1 MKRIKSF
8 KSFELSEKLG
18 VFEGNIEFAE
28 LIYDRLLEE
37 FKKEYGGSLED
48 YADAN
53 SSRSNV
59 ILSFPVTDIY
69 NNLLRQKIEKN
80 KTRVDLKS
88 DIVITLI
95 LDQYK
100 DVSKPDYLKM
110 RGASFSFDI
119 QRVGWGASIKYSIK
133 RNSENK
139 ELKYPNRYLDIL
151 DYLVK
156 EKSEVIKAFAHEAK
170 HLIDSILGKIREDDQ
185 KEYLIVSNASKGY
198 ALELLG
204 SPTPEAKLFRE
215 FLFDNYFITR
225 AENLVRPTEIATH
238 MKLNGTKKDEFLSFL
253 DESPEVKKLREI
265 SKRSYSE
272 LRNID
277 PEKLRSF
284 LDKLGK
290 GTKAY
295 VDDEAFYKNFYIDKR
310 EGMSK
315 ADYRQTDVYKKDLDD
330 TIRDFRKKS
339 NVILKNTLENLEG
352 ASDEEIKKKSE
363 KLFSDA
369 EKKVRGE
376 SEKMLRKIYK
386 LYDLA
391 G

>member
-110 RGASFSFDI
+110 RGATFSFDI

-156 EKSEVIKAFAHEAK
+156 EKSEVIKAFAHEVK
-170 HLIDSILGKIREDDQ
+170 HLIDFILGKIRIDQ
-185 KEYLIVSNASKGY
+185 
-198 ALELLG
+198 
-204 SPTPEAKLFRE
+204 
-215 FLFDNYFITR
+215 
-225 AENLVRPTEIATH
+225 
-238 MKLNGTKKDEFLSFL
+238 
-253 DESPEVKKLREI
+253 
-265 SKRSYSE
+265 
-272 LRNID
+272 
-277 PEKLRSF
+277 
-284 LDKLGK
+284 
-290 GTKAY
+290 
-295 VDDEAFYKNFYIDKR
+295 
-310 EGMSK
+310 
-315 ADYRQTDVYKKDLDD
+315 
-330 TIRDFRKKS
+330 
-339 NVILKNTLENLEG
+339 
-352 ASDEEIKKKSE
+352 
-363 KLFSDA
+363 
-369 EKKVRGE
+369 
-376 SEKMLRKIYK
+376 
-386 LYDLA
+386 
-391 G
+391 